1 MINQGT
7 IFEESAVFIKFVFV
21 GIFFAILYY
30 FFNIIKKVLIKD
42 SFSDS
47 FKEKFSKKE
56 YKYIKNPLTYKRTKR
71 KTILNKVLE
80 IVLDI
85 IYFIIITP
93 MMAIFLFGYNNGQ
106 VRWYI
111 YGATFL
117 GFYVYKL
124 ILGKLSNLIIEYIIY
139 YFLVILNLSGFL
151 VLNPF
156 NRMIHNWKSKIKR
169 KTQKGK
175 KQKSRIVLYS
185 YGKSRR

>member
-7 IFEESAVFIKFVFV
+7 IFEESTVFIKFIFV
-21 GIFFAILYY
+21 GVFFAILYY
-30 FFNIIKKVLIKD
+30 FLNIIKRILIKG

-56 YKYIKNPLTYKRTKR
+56 YKYIKNPLTYKGTKR
-71 KTILNKVLE
+71 KIILDKVLE

-111 YGATFL
+111 YGATLL
-117 GFYVYKL
+117 GFFVYKL
-124 ILGKLSNLIIEYIIY
+124 IFGKLSNLIIEYTIY
-139 YFLVILNLSGFL
+139 YFLIILNFGGFL
-151 VLNPF
+151 VLKPINV
-156 NRMIHNWKSKIKR
+156 MIHKLKCKIKHRVQKR
-169 KTQKGK
+169 KN
-175 KQKSRIVLYS
+175 QKSRVVVYS